1 MRIWKNFTPWLF
13 LTPTLALLGL
23 VAIYPIVYSFYLSF
37 TSWTGGM
44 EPPKFIGF
52 LNYIRLF
59 QPRLREGHY
68 FLRALWHT
76 LIWTGIFLTFPV
88 AVGLIIAM
96 MVDANVR
103 GENVFKAVFYV
114 PMVLSFV
121 VLGLMWRWMY
131 VRNGVINSIL
141 AAIGLGNLRQNWL
154 GDPRFALY
162 SVIGAASWRHI
173 AYCMIIFLAG
183 LRNIP
188 PDLIEASKIDGAGKR
203 QTFVYVVLPLLRPA
217 TIVVIAT
224 TIISSFK
231 IFDIVFAM
239 TQGGPFG
246 SSDVLSNRMYQD
258 AFWNMRLGHA
268 STIAVF
274 IFVMVA
280 LISFPYIKKM
290 TTPSAEF

>member
-1 MRIWKNFTPWLF
+1 M
-13 LTPTLALLGL
+13 PTLTLLGL
-23 VAIYPIVYSFYLSF
+23 IAMYPIVYSFYLSF

-44 EPPKFIGF
+44 EPPKFVGF

-59 QPRLREGHY
+59 QPQLREGHY
-68 FLRALWHT
+68 FLRALRHT
-76 LIWTGIFLTFPV
+76 LIWTGVFLTFPV
-88 AVGLIIAM
+88 LMGLIIAVM
-96 MVDANVR
+96 IDASVR
-103 GENVFKAVFYV
+103 GENVFKTIFYV

-131 VRNGVINSIL
+131 AQNGVINSIL
-141 AAIGLGNLRQNWL
+141 TAIGLGNLRRNWL

-173 AYCMIIFLAG
+173 AYCMVIFLAG
-183 LRNIP
+183 LKNIP
-188 PDLIEASKIDGAGKR
+188 SHLIEASKIDGAGKW

-231 IFDIVFAM
+231 MFDIVFAM

-268 STIAVF
+268 SAIAVI

-280 LISFPYIKKM
+280 CVSFPYIKRM
-290 TTPSAEF
+290 TAPSKEL